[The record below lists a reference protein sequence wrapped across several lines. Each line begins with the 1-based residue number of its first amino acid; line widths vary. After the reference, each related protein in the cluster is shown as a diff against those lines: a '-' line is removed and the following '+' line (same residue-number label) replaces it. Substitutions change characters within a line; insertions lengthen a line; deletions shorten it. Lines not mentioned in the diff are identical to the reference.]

1 MKKLLLVV
9 LSILSLNAVAE
20 VIAELPNR
28 AGGKIVLLD
37 RPCASSPNTFVAFSY
52 LNDNRSIIGCW
63 TAAGDRVFVDWSGD
77 VRSYAISDFSFP
89 KKR

>member
-1 MKKLLLVV
+1 MKKLLLVA

-20 VIAELPNR
+20 VIAEMPNR
-28 AGGKIVLLD
+28 AGGEVVLLD
-37 RPCASSPNTFVAFSY
+37 RPCATAPNTFVAFSY
-52 LNDNRSIIGCW
+52 MQDNRSIIGCW

-77 VRSYAISDFSFP
+77 VRSYPIVDFNFP